1 MTKQMNFK
9 DLEVWF
15 VTGAQLLYGG
25 DAVAKVD
32 AHSNEMV
39 EGLNESGK
47 LPVGV
52 VYKGTVNSAIEIAD
66 VFRAATNE
74 QKCVGVI
81 TWMHT
86 FSPAKMWIH
95 GLKDYKKPLLHL
107 HTQFNRQIPWGEID
121 MDFMNLNQSAHGDR
135 EFGHIVSR
143 MRKNRKVVAG
153 HWSDPDVQERIAVW
167 MRVAA
172 AWADAQGMRIIRF
185 GDQMN
190 NVAVTDGDK
199 VEAELRLGYHV
210 DYFPVG
216 DLAAY
221 QDNVTEADIDDMT
234 AAYEKE
240 YAIAGSCRKG
250 GACYSQ
256 VREAAREEV
265 ALRRFLKD
273 KNAKAFT
280 TNFDALHGLNQL
292 PGLACQRLMAE
303 GYGFGAEGDWKTAA
317 LCRTFWYMS
326 QGLPGG
332 CSFLEDYTCHFD
344 GGKSAILQ
352 AHMLEVC
359 PLIAGGQPRL
369 DVFPLGIGGK
379 AAPARLIFT
388 AHQGTGVAAT
398 IVDMGNRFRMI
409 VNDVEVIAQPA
420 PMPRLP
426 VASALWIPQ
435 PNLETGAAAWIL
447 AGGTHHTA
455 FSYALTAEYMEDY
468 ADIAGIELLCINKD
482 TTIGGFKRELRY
494 NDLYYMLNRA
504 LEA

>member
-1 MTKQMNFK
+1 MSCFK

-25 DAVAKVD
+25 DAVVQVD
-32 AHSNEMV
+32 AHSNEIV
-39 EGLNESGK
+39 KGLNESGK
-47 LPVGV
+47 LPVKV
-52 VYKGTVNSAIEIAD
+52 IYKGTVNSSPEVSA
-66 VFRAATNE
+66 VFRAANNDE
-74 QKCVGVI
+74 RCIGII

-107 HTQFNRQIPWGEID
+107 HTQFNKEIPFNEID

-143 MRKNRKVVAG
+143 MRKNRKVVVG
-153 HWSDPDVQERIAVW
+153 HWADAKVQDRVAVW
-167 MRVAA
+167 MRVAT
-172 AWADAQGMRIIRF
+172 AWADAQDMRIVRL

-199 VEAELRLGYHV
+199 VEAEIRLGYHV
-210 DYFPVG
+210 DYFPIG
-216 DLAAY
+216 DLVAY
-221 QDNVTEADIDDMT
+221 QDQVTETDIDDLI
-234 AAYEKE
+234 AVYERE
-240 YAIAGSCRKG
+240 YDFADNCKKG
-250 GACYSQ
+250 ARNHHQ
-256 VREAAREEV
+256 VREAAREEI

-273 KNAKAFT
+273 KKAKAFT

-292 PGLACQRLMAE
+292 PGLASQRLMAE

-317 LCRTFWYMS
+317 LYRSFWVMG

-332 CSFLEDYTCHFD
+332 CSFLEDYTYHFD
-344 GGKSAILQ
+344 GERSAILQ
-352 AHMLEVC
+352 AHMLEIC
-359 PLIAGGQPRL
+359 PLIAAQKPRL
-369 DVFPLGIGGK
+369 EVHPLGIGGK
-379 AAPARLIFT
+379 ADPARLVFT
-388 AHQGTGVAAT
+388 SHPGAGVAAT

-409 VNDVEVIAQPA
+409 VNNVDVIAQDK
-420 PMPRLP
+420 PMPELP

-435 PNLETGAAAWIL
+435 PNLEVGAAAWIL

-455 FSYALTAEYMEDY
+455 FSYDLTNEYMEDF
-468 ADIAGIELLCINKD
+468 AEMAGIELVTIDNH
-482 TTIGGFKRELRY
+482 TTISEFKKELRF
-494 NDLYYMLNRA
+494 NEVYYLLNRT